1 MADRFSKRLAEIL
14 AEMFMSAID
23 GDQRVV
29 AWALESGATL
39 VAPCKCKAAIG
50 DQVCVCAVE
59 PALPRAYV
67 IRAADCLS
75 RSAYVGRP
83 PSRRCLLC
91 LRGEHDLADTHPV
104 TVVDPDGK
112 VVQTF
117 RSPSHA
123 GHSRRHE
130 RAHAFPAGTWK
141 SQREAARGAPPSSGR
156 RQCPSDR

>member
-50 DQVCVCAVE
+50 DQVCVC
-59 PALPRAYV
+59 
-67 IRAADCLS
+67 ADCLS